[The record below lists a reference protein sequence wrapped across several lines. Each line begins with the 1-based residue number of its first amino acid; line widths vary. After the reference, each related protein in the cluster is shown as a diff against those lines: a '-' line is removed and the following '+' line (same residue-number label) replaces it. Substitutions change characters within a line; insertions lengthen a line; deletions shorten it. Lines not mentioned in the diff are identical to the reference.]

1 MGCLTVPHQ
10 NRYHPFNDAGLRF
23 SSPSNYY
30 ASRMAKEPELEA
42 ITRVA
47 IEHAR
52 HAMRIR
58 LGEFKNDKYVSA
70 ESRLEHKLVAASLLE
85 DSARITETLQ
95 GFGPKL
101 GRQSLTPVPH
111 EASWQLWDN
120 SRGLYRCD
128 TFSSFVAKT
137 NSVVR
142 GNPLTQNVIRY
153 WVNDS
158 GAGFGIQFR
167 RTAKGSADR
176 KLVDAAIASLPSHF
190 ERHLNRQ
197 KDFLESP
204 IHLCGHTGSIFVG
217 KWVGAEKISALISQ
231 LTAIC
236 GEVNSLLDT

>member
-1 MGCLTVPHQ
+1 
-10 NRYHPFNDAGLRF
+10 
-23 SSPSNYY
+23 
-30 ASRMAKEPELEA
+30 MAKEAELEA

-58 LGEFKNDKYVSA
+58 LGDFKKDKYVSA
-70 ESRLEHKLVAASLLE
+70 ESRLEHKLVAASLVE

-101 GRQSLTPVPH
+101 GRQSLTPIPH

-142 GNPLTQNVIRY
+142 GNPSTRNVIRY

-176 KLVDAAIASLPSHF
+176 KLVDTAIATLPSHF

-204 IHLCGHTGSIFVG
+204 IHLCGHMGSIFVG
-217 KWVGAEKISALISQ
+217 KWVGPEKISALISQ

>member
-1 MGCLTVPHQ
+1 
-10 NRYHPFNDAGLRF
+10 
-23 SSPSNYY
+23 
-30 ASRMAKEPELEA
+30 MAKEAELEA

-52 HAMRIR
+52 HAMKIR
-58 LGEFKNDKYVSA
+58 LGDFKKDKYVSA
-70 ESRLEHKLVAASLLE
+70 ESRLEHKLVAASLVE

-111 EASWQLWDN
+111 EASWQLWDAG
-120 SRGLYRCD
+120 RGLYRCD

-142 GNPLTQNVIRY
+142 GNPSTQNVIRY